1 MGSRPKTHTSHPISP
16 SQVLREA
23 GTKAKATVFL
33 FADTQIKQEAYL
45 EDINGLLNAGE
56 VPNLFPADEKAAIV
70 DEVRGRAEEE
80 GRLGDGSPTTLFAYF
95 VDQCQQ
101 YLHICLAMSPIGEAF
116 RTRLRMFPALVNC
129 CSIDWFRAWPPD
141 ALDAV
146 ASTFLEEVEMEKHNR
161 QSTVEMCKIFHEGVR
176 SLQFKFL
183 EQEKRSV
190 DVTPTSYLELINTIR
205 VLLEQ
210 RKALL
215 EEKRNRLTVG
225 LDKLNSTKE
234 KVATLQAE
242 LEHRLCLLYTS
253 PSPRD
258 ATLSRMPSSA

>member
-190 DVTPTSYLELINTIR
+190 YVTPTSYLELIQTFQT
-205 VLLEQ
+205 LLAQKRREIGQ
-210 RKALL
+210 LRKRYA
-215 EEKRNRLTVG
+215 
-225 LDKLNSTKE
+225 
-234 KVATLQAE
+234 A
-242 LEHRLCLLYTS
+242 
-253 PSPRD
+253 RD
-258 ATLSRMPSSA
+258 SGAILAQFGAIL